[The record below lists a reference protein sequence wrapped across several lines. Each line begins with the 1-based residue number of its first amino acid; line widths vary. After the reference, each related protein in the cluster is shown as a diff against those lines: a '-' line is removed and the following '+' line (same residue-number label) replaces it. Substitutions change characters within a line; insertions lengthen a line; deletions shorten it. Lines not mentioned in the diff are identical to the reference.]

1 TPESFDDSN
10 HEHSV
15 LYSGVAIIGYADI
28 FIVSESEAKVEIFEN
43 LDQKAIPYF
52 LNVIKEW
59 MKVHGYKNVCQ

>member
-1 TPESFDDSN
+1 
-10 HEHSV
+10 
-15 LYSGVAIIGYADI
+15 VAIIGYADI